1 MDIKVPEVGE
11 SIVEALI
18 VEWHFKDGQV
28 VEKGQTVCEL
38 ETDKVNVEVEAEVR
52 GVLSIKIAAG
62 ETVQIGTVI
71 ATLAEKEGS
80 EEPPKPADQE
90 KPVHTARL
98 TEKDSAAMAVNPA
111 ARKLAEESQVD
122 LSKVAGSG
130 PQGRILVE
138 DVQRAT
144 PGPSASL
151 PAPVAEATEPS
162 APASATAPSAT
173 SDSRVHREKMSPLRK
188 RIAERLVSVRRETAM
203 LTTFNEID
211 LARVQNLRHKHGEH
225 FRDKHGVKLG
235 LMSFFVKAV
244 VEGLKEFPTVNAR
257 IDGDEI
263 VYQQFYDIGIAVGS
277 ERGLVVPVLRDADQL
292 DFAGIEKQIAELAQK
307 VSAKKISIA
316 ELEGGTFS
324 ITNGGVYGS
333 LLSTPM
339 LNPPQA
345 AILGMHAIKERAVV
359 VNGEIVVR
367 PMMNLAL
374 SYDHRLIDGREAV
387 SFLKTVVEL
396 IEDPEEMLL
405 EL

>member
-11 SIVEALI
+11 SIIEALI
-18 VEWHFKDGQV
+18 VEWHFKDGEV

-38 ETDKVNVEVEAEVR
+38 ETDKVNVEVEAETR
-52 GVLSIKIAAG
+52 GTLHIKVAAG
-62 ETVQIGTVI
+62 ETVAIGTVI
-71 ATLAEKEGS
+71 ATLEVQEGDQ
-80 EEPPKPADQE
+80 EPPEVTPPPSKAQE
-90 KPVHTARL
+90 KPGSSTPQSPAE
-98 TEKDSAAMAVNPA
+98 TAVNPA
-111 ARKLAEESQVD
+111 ARKLAAEAQID
-122 LSKVAGSG
+122 LGEVAGSG

-138 DVQRAT
+138 DVQRAAKAAPST
-144 PGPSASL
+144 PGHSPDE
-151 PAPVAEATEPS
+151 AEEPS
-162 APASATAPSAT
+162 AEVPASSANDDT
-173 SDSRVHREKMSPLRK
+173 RIRREKMSPLRK

-203 LTTFNEID
+203 LTTFNEVD
-211 LARVQNLRHKHGEH
+211 LSRVQNLRHKHGEH

-263 VYQQFYDIGIAVGS
+263 VYQEFYDIGIAVGS
-277 ERGLVVPVLRDADQL
+277 ERGLVVPVLRDAERL

-307 VSAKKISIA
+307 VSTKKISLA

-387 SFLKTVVEL
+387 GCLKTIVEL